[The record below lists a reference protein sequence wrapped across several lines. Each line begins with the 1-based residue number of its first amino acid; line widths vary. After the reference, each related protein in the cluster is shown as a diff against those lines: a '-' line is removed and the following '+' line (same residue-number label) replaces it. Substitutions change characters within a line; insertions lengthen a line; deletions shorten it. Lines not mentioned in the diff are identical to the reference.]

1 MLWERLDGAID
12 LDLLRTCLV
21 RALRRHD
28 AVHLRFDEVDG
39 TPYQW
44 VDVQLA
50 EHITDQVEVID
61 FAAQPD
67 PAAAVTAWRRD
78 ASERPFR
85 FPRGPF
91 VRGVVLRETSTVS
104 YLFVVAHH
112 VVLDAASMQMLSEEI
127 FSDYERTRSGRPAAP
142 NPPQSFLSAVEL
154 DTRYRASERHEA
166 DRAFYR
172 AYLTGVS
179 PT

>member
-1 MLWERLDGAID
+1 MLKYPHMALTACQRDIWTAESRSPGRSQYNLMLWERLDGAID

-50 EHITDQVEVID
+50 EHIADQVEVID

-67 PAAAVTAWRRD
+67 PAAAVAAW
-78 ASERPFR
+78 
-85 FPRGPF
+85 
-91 VRGVVLRETSTVS
+91 
-104 YLFVVAHH
+104 
-112 VVLDAASMQMLSEEI
+112 
-127 FSDYERTRSGRPAAP
+127 
-142 NPPQSFLSAVEL
+142 
-154 DTRYRASERHEA
+154 
-166 DRAFYR
+166 
-172 AYLTGVS
+172 
-179 PT
+179 